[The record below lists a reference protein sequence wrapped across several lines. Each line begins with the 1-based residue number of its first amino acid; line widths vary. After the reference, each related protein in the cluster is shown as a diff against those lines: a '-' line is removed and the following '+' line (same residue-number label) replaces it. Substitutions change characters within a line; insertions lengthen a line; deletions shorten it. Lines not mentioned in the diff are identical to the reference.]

1 MAKIYTY
8 TNKGITGYNGKD
20 LLKLPITLKSGELS
34 TETRHV
40 FLMLMNNMPFKTM
53 DDSIQG
59 NRLATAIDEA
69 EDKKTIEIGEGVYD
83 WLIKKMN
90 EKGQDGSE
98 VCPTIFRVNG
108 KVVYDF
114 IKEGFNKPHEPKAK
128 KKGKKGEDAPEAEES
143 EQSEAKE

>member
-8 TNKGITGYNGKD
+8 SNKGITGYNGKE
-20 LLKLPITLKSGELS
+20 LIKLPYTLKSGELS

-40 FLMLMNNMPFKTM
+40 FLIIMNSVPFKTL

-59 NRLATAIDEA
+59 TRLADAIDEA
-69 EDKKTIEIGEGVYD
+69 EGKNTIEIGEGVYD

-90 EKGQDGSE
+90 EKTQDGSE
-98 VCPTIFRVNG
+98 VCPTVFRVNG

-114 IKEGFNKPHEPKAK
+114 IKEGFNKPHEPAAK
-128 KKGKKGEDAPEAEES
+128 EKGKKEKDASPAEES
-143 EQSEAKE
+143 GQEE